1 MFALHCHS
9 STPSLPSLSP
19 ASSPT
24 MSADV
29 ATSSQGPL
37 LSPQQ
42 QVQQIIQTYKAMR
55 ANITELASKL
65 TELDSDK
72 TEHQLVLR
80 AITNLPRDRKC
91 YRSIGGVLV
100 ERTVGDVQPAV
111 EKNVR
116 GIEELIAK
124 LGSDL
129 KERER
134 EADEFR
140 ARYNISMGESKEAE
154 EDEEDEED
162 EKERGRGGSAQ
173 QKRPGGGGVLA

>member
-1 MFALHCHS
+1 MSTDVAAS
-9 STPSLPSLSP
+9 ST
-19 ASSPT
+19 ASQ
-24 MSADV
+24 A
-29 ATSSQGPL
+29 PL

-80 AITNLPRDRKC
+80 AIGGLERGRKC

-124 LGSDL
+124 LSSDL
-129 KERER
+129 RERER

-140 ARYNISMGESKEAE
+140 ARYNISMGDGQQVGEEE
-154 EDEEDEED
+154 EDEEDEE
-162 EKERGRGGSAQ
+162 KNRGRGGNAQQ

>member
-1 MFALHCHS
+1 MS
-9 STPSLPSLSP
+9 NDV
-19 ASSPT
+19 ASS
-24 MSADV
+24 SHA
-29 ATSSQGPL
+29 PL

-80 AITNLPRDRKC
+80 AISGLPRERKC

-124 LGSDL
+124 LSSDL

-134 EADEFR
+134 DADEFR

-154 EDEEDEED
+154 DGEDEDDED
-162 EKERGRGGSAQ
+162 EKGRGRGGSAQ

>member
-1 MFALHCHS
+1 MSTAVAQS
-9 STPSLPSLSP
+9 SSSSAQSP
-19 ASSPT
+19 L
-24 MSADV
+24 V
-29 ATSSQGPL
+29 
-37 LSPQQ
+37 SPQQ

-80 AITNLPRDRKC
+80 AITPLPRDRKC

-100 ERTVGDVQPAV
+100 ERTVGEVQPAV
-111 EKNVR
+111 EKNVK
-116 GIEELIAK
+116 GIEELIARLSNELREK
-124 LGSDL
+124 
-129 KERER
+129 ER

-140 ARYNISMGESKEAE
+140 AKYNISMGEPGQGSQGQ
-154 EDEEDEED
+154 DEEDEED
-162 EKERGRGGSAQ
+162 EDEKSGSGARGGSAQQQQQ

>member
-1 MFALHCHS
+1 M
-9 STPSLPSLSP
+9 STAV
-19 ASSPT
+19 ASSSSS
-24 MSADV
+24 SATQPHQ
-29 ATSSQGPL
+29 AAL
-37 LSPQQ
+37 ISPQQ

-80 AITNLPRDRKC
+80 AIKDLPRTRRC

-111 EKNVR
+111 ERNVR
-116 GIEELIAK
+116 GIEELIGRLSGELREK
-124 LGSDL
+124 
-129 KERER
+129 ER

-140 ARYNISMGESKEAE
+140 AKYNISMGDTQNDAA
-154 EDEEDEED
+154 DEEDEDD
-162 EKERGRGGSAQ
+162 EEKSGGGGGGSRGRGGSSSNGVQ
-173 QKRPGGGGVLA
+173 QQQRRPGGGGVLA

>member
-1 MFALHCHS
+1 MTDVAA
-9 STPSLPSLSP
+9 
-19 ASSPT
+19 ASS
-24 MSADV
+24 SS
-29 ATSSQGPL
+29 SSQAPL

-80 AITNLPRDRKC
+80 AITPLPRDRKC

-111 EKNVR
+111 EKNVK
-116 GIEELIAK
+116 GIEDLIGK
-124 LGSDL
+124 LSGDL

-140 ARYNISMGESKEAE
+140 ARYNISMGEGQRDEE
-154 EDEEDEED
+154 GDEGEDEEEEQ
-162 EKERGRGGSAQ
+162 KGRSRGGSGGQ

>member
-1 MFALHCHS
+1 
-9 STPSLPSLSP
+9 
-19 ASSPT
+19 

-29 ATSSQGPL
+29 ATASSSSSSSAQSPL

-55 ANITELASKL
+55 ANISELASKL

-80 AITNLPRDRKC
+80 AISSLPRDRKC

-116 GIEELIAK
+116 GIEELIGK
-124 LGSDL
+124 LSSDL

-140 ARYNISMGESKEAE
+140 ARYNISMGDGKEAD
-154 EDEEDEED
+154 EDEDDEDDGD
-162 EKERGRGGSAQ
+162 EKGRGRGGSGQ